1 MYEMKIVFCNMKNI
15 RNRMRIGKKDVDERV
30 KKKISKVVMDTI
42 YLKCTH

>member
-15 RNRMRIGKKDVDERV
+15 RNRKEGCGRENEE
-30 KKKISKVVMDTI
+30 KISKVVMDAI